1 VQENVKTNLYYV
13 NICKH
18 EHEKNITRLWCK
30 IIPKTNVENTKEM
43 KGPTSIYTPLGTYF
57 EEASKEDFMCA
68 GLILKF
74 IKDSKFLKPH
84 LGS

>member
-1 VQENVKTNLYYV
+1 ML
-13 NICKH
+13 
-18 EHEKNITRLWCK
+18 K
-30 IIPKTNVENTKEM
+30 ILKEM